1 MSTIIDIVAGAI
13 FLMLAWSWISVR
25 NPVIKSA
32 WDWVEKALS
41 STKGDLI
48 ITIHPGGKI
57 DMELRP
63 NEPLS
68 VSSSQTQEVTV
79 QVKEWRVKT

>member
-1 MSTIIDIVAGAI
+1 MSMIIDIVVGAI

-25 NPVIKSA
+25 NPLVRSA

-41 STKGDLI
+41 PTKGDLI

-68 VSSSQTQEVTV
+68 ALSNETLEVTV
-79 QVKEWRVKT
+79 PVKEWRVKT